1 MIEVTKVVEWDMGHR
16 VPNHKSK
23 CRNPHGHRY
32 RLELTVGGDLHAQ
45 AGDSS
50 EGMVFD
56 FGDIKNLMMRHV
68 HDVVDH
74 GFMIYEGDVVLQKF
88 FADNQNED
96 FIVLVVPFIPTAE
109 NICEWCYHQLRSHF
123 PDSIEIINVRVF
135 ETPNSWADYKPLR
148 ESRDA

>member
-1 MIEVTKVVEWDMGHR
+1 MVRVTKIIEWDMGHR

-32 RLELTVGGDLHAQ
+32 RLELTLQGKLIAR

-56 FGDIKNLMMRHV
+56 FGDIKKLMTEKI

-74 GFMIYEGDVVLQKF
+74 GFMLYEGDDQLRAF
-88 FADNQNED
+88 FDSEAGSA
-96 FIVLVVPFIPTAE
+96 FKYLVVPFIPTAE
-109 NICEWCYHQLRSHF
+109 NIAKWCYDELKDCF
-123 PDSIEIINVRVF
+123 PNGVEIANCRVF
-135 ETPNSWADYKPLR
+135 ETPNSWADFNPEIGR
-148 ESRDA
+148 